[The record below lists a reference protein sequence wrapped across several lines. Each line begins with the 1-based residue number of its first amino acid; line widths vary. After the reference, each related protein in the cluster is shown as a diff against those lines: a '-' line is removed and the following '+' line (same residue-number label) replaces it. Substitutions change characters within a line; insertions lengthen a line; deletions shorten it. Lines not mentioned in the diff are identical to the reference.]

1 MESNSVNRH
10 CLPDMSI
17 LIGQK
22 FSTGKCLN
30 LKIQMRY
37 FASFSYY
44 MIHTRK
50 QREKMKNGALNA
62 SGQKNEINDPR
73 PMRLS
78 PLACTQKLKITFL
91 TIIPLHILGVVL
103 INLKLKIVE
112 SIVGEIW
119 HVAAWISLVYYFG
132 YHMPRP

>member
-1 MESNSVNRH
+1 
-10 CLPDMSI
+10 
-17 LIGQK
+17 
-22 FSTGKCLN
+22 
-30 LKIQMRY
+30 
-37 FASFSYY
+37 
-44 MIHTRK
+44 
-50 QREKMKNGALNA
+50 
-62 SGQKNEINDPR
+62 
-73 PMRLS
+73 MRLS